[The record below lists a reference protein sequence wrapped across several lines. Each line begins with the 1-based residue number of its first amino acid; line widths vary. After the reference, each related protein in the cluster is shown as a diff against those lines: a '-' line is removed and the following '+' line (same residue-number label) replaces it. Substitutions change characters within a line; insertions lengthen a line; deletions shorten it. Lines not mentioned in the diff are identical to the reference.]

1 MSRSALYIHSLGT
14 VSAAGIGLQQLRQTL
29 FGQRSSAMRFHNG
42 LAPDPN
48 KAFFCGFLSDL
59 KPTNDSNRTALL
71 LELCLKQMPE
81 LHELLRTV
89 APDRVAVVLGACTSG
104 MHCIEEDMSEYVR
117 TQQLPKN
124 FSIRNLNLFE
134 PARFVADKIGALGP
148 VYTVSNACASGLLAL
163 ESAAQLLCADL
174 ADLVIAGGCDGFCQF
189 TNAGFSALSA
199 VSSEPCTPFA
209 ESRKGINLGEGGAL
223 VAMSRQASEALL
235 AYGGAGLTTDAHH
248 LSAPEPEGI
257 QAAEAMRLAEP
268 EGIQAAEAMRL
279 ALVAAGIAP
288 TDVDLV
294 LAHGTGTPLNDSME
308 AKAIEA
314 VFGSTTPCASY
325 KALSGHT
332 LAGAGALQAA
342 IAAALLT
349 DNPDGVLPPS
359 AGIEATDPALAPAHV
374 LTQTRVL
381 GREIRHIVAN
391 AFAFGG
397 SNASAV
403 FSRVSP

>member
-14 VSAAGIGLQQLRQTL
+14 VSAAGIGLQELRQTL
-29 FGQRSSAMRFHNG
+29 LGQRSSAMRFHNG

-104 MHCIEEDMSEYVR
+104 MQHVR
-117 TQQLPKN
+117 VRSHTTTAEK

-257 QAAEAMRLAEP
+257 QAAEAMRLA
-268 EGIQAAEAMRL
+268 
-279 ALVAAGIAP
+279 LVAAGIAP

-359 AGIEATDPALAPAHV
+359 AGIETTDPALAPAHV

>member
-1 MSRSALYIHSLGT
+1 M
-14 VSAAGIGLQQLRQTL
+14 
-29 FGQRSSAMRFHNG
+29 
-42 LAPDPN
+42 
-48 KAFFCGFLSDL
+48 
-59 KPTNDSNRTALL
+59 L
-71 LELCLKQMPE
+71 LELCLEQMSE
-81 LHELLRTV
+81 LQELLPSI

-104 MHCIEEDMSEYVR
+104 MHRIEDGMSEYVR
-117 TQQLPKN
+117 TQQLPEN
-124 FSIRNLNLFE
+124 FSIRDLNLFE
-134 PARFVADKIGALGP
+134 PARFVADKIGARGP
-148 VYTVSNACASGLLAL
+148 VYTVSNACSSGLLAL
-163 ESAAQLLCADL
+163 ESAAQLLGANL

-199 VSSEPCTPFA
+199 VSPEPCTPFA
-209 ESRKGINLGEGGAL
+209 AGRKGINLGEGGAL
-223 VAMSRQASEALL
+223 VAMTRHYSDAFL
-235 AYGGAGLTTDAHH
+235 AYRGAGLTTDAHH

-257 QAAEAMRLAEP
+257 QAAQAMRLVLES
-268 EGIQAAEAMRL
+268 
-279 ALVAAGIAP
+279 AGLCPADI
-288 TDVDLV
+288 DLV
-294 LAHGTGTPLNDSME
+294 IAHGTGTPLNDSME
-308 AKAIEA
+308 AKAIER
-314 VFGSTTPCASY
+314 VFGTDVPCASY
-325 KALSGHT
+325 KSLSGHT

-359 AGIEATDPALAPAHV
+359 AGIETVDPTLAPAHV

>member
-1 MSRSALYIHSLGT
+1 M
-14 VSAAGIGLQQLRQTL
+14 
-29 FGQRSSAMRFHNG
+29 
-42 LAPDPN
+42 
-48 KAFFCGFLSDL
+48 
-59 KPTNDSNRTALL
+59 
-71 LELCLKQMPE
+71 
-81 LHELLRTV
+81 
-89 APDRVAVVLGACTSG
+89 
-104 MHCIEEDMSEYVR
+104 
-117 TQQLPKN
+117 
-124 FSIRNLNLFE
+124 
-134 PARFVADKIGALGP
+134 
-148 VYTVSNACASGLLAL
+148 AL

-257 QAAEAMRLAEP
+257 QAA
-268 EGIQAAEAMRL
+268 
-279 ALVAAGIAP
+279 GIAP

-342 IAAALLT
+342 IAVALLT

-359 AGIEATDPALAPAHV
+359 AGIETTDPALAPAHV

-381 GREIRHIVAN
+381 GREIRHIVSN